1 MKKSRYT
8 DSQILSILKQAE
20 AGTPVPDLCREHG
33 MSSAS
38 FYKWRAK
45 YGGMDAS
52 LMSRLKE
59 LEEENRQLKKMGC
72 VRQVVQIDFGHGRG
86 SDSQAAC
93 LSKSFFCSASS
104 PMLM

>member
-1 MKKSRYT
+1 MKNSRYS
-8 DSQILSILKQAE
+8 DSQIIAILKQAE

-59 LEEENRQLKKMGC
+59 LEAENNRLKKMYAD
-72 VRQVVQIDFGHGRG
+72 VQLQNDVIKE
-86 SDSQAAC
+86 AMA
-93 LSKSFFCSASS
+93 KKW
-104 PMLM
+104 

>member
-1 MKKSRYT
+1 MKESRFS

-20 AGTPVPDLCREHG
+20 NGVPVPELCREHG

-52 LMSRLKE
+52 LMSRMKE
-59 LEEENRQLKKMGC
+59 LEAENARLKKMYAE
-72 VRQVVQIDFGHGRG
+72 VQLQNDVIKE
-86 SDSQAAC
+86 AMA
-93 LSKSFFCSASS
+93 KKW
-104 PMLM
+104 

>member
-1 MKKSRYT
+1 MKNSRYS
-8 DSQILSILKQAE
+8 DCQIIAILKQAE

-59 LEEENRQLKKMGC
+59 LEAENNRLKKMYAD
-72 VRQVVQIDFGHGRG
+72 VQLQNDVIKE
-86 SDSQAAC
+86 AMA
-93 LSKSFFCSASS
+93 KKW
-104 PMLM
+104 